1 MLNKLK
7 NIYSS
12 GSAKPSASPTTQTS
26 SFAPKQQ
33 LYIIGDVHGCATLFD
48 KMLDRIEAHGVT
60 HNVVNPMLILLG
72 DYIDRGPQSAQ
83 VLERIYTLQQ
93 DMPDRVICL
102 MGNHEEMMLD
112 FIDDPAVRGNRWL
125 TFGGDDTLKSYG
137 IKVPVKKA
145 NIEDLTEASMA
156 LERAMP
162 KGLQAWLRA
171 LPLTFQS
178 GNVACVHAAMDP
190 GTSPDKQSDR
200 VLLWG
205 HRDFMSEGRDDDLW
219 VAHGHT
225 IVKSASCQN
234 SRIALD
240 TGAFQT
246 GRLSVAAVSD
256 GQCTF
261 L

>member
-1 MLNKLK
+1 
-7 NIYSS
+7 
-12 GSAKPSASPTTQTS
+12 
-26 SFAPKQQ
+26 
-33 LYIIGDVHGCATLFD
+33 
-48 KMLDRIEAHGVT
+48 
-60 HNVVNPMLILLG
+60 
-72 DYIDRGPQSAQ
+72 
-83 VLERIYTLQQ
+83 
-93 DMPDRVICL
+93 